1 MTLHKP
7 QHHTTSRDL
16 TQTLQTYEKDA
27 EIFLKHWGKKKYK
40 RPALIVQWLKL
51 LPERAVLLDLG
62 CGAGQ
67 DSRHLTKLE
76 HHVIGLDRTM
86 PLLQFANGRTPLV
99 PLILADI
106 RALPLRVDS
115 LDGIWAAASLIHL
128 PKRNVAGVLAE
139 LHDIVKPAGL
149 FAATFTYGSNSR
161 IKRTGWMPGRYFA
174 RWRKDELAR
183 ALRRAGWT
191 VMSLR
196 VVSNQERKGRWIN
209 VIARGKY
216 STYADSADPGLLKR
230 IQ

>member
-1 MTLHKP
+1 M
-7 QHHTTSRDL
+7 

-27 EIFLKHWGKKKYK
+27 EIFLKHWGRKRYK
-40 RPALIVQWLKL
+40 RPALLVQWLKL

-67 DSRHLTKLE
+67 DSHHLATRG

-86 PLLQFANGRTPLV
+86 PMLQFANRRAPSV
-99 PLILADI
+99 PVVLADI
-106 RALPLRVDS
+106 RVLPIRTDS
-115 LDGIWAAASLIHL
+115 LDGVWAAASLIHL
-128 PKRNVAGVLAE
+128 PKGNVAGVLAE
-139 LHDIVKPAGL
+139 LHEIVKPTGL

-191 VMSLR
+191 VLSLR

-209 VIARGKY
+209 SIAR
-216 STYADSADPGLLKR
+216 R
-230 IQ
+230 

>member
-1 MTLHKP
+1 MAIRSS
-7 QHHTTSRDL
+7 QHHTTSRDV

-27 EIFLKHWGKKKYK
+27 EIFLKHWGRKRYK
-40 RPALIVQWLKL
+40 RPALLVQWLKL

-67 DSRHLTKLE
+67 DSHHLATRG

-86 PLLQFANGRTPLV
+86 PMLQFANRRAPSV
-99 PLILADI
+99 PVVLADI
-106 RALPLRVDS
+106 RVLPIRTDS
-115 LDGIWAAASLIHL
+115 LDGVWAAASLIHL
-128 PKRNVAGVLAE
+128 PKGNVAGVLAE
-139 LHDIVKPAGL
+139 LHEIVKPTGL

-191 VMSLR
+191 VLSLR

-209 VIARGKY
+209 SIAR
-216 STYADSADPGLLKR
+216 R
-230 IQ
+230 